1 MRFYKIKKG
10 DHYCSMSIFEK
21 IGALGWKVKTMEV
34 KFLFRSECW
43 WAPPRNNDDLDQNKL
58 AGIGFG
64 MNHHKNSVRFTW
76 VPDFDKPN
84 VIKIYGYTYDEK
96 KSDPKFTYAYITS
109 VNVLQPCQGKIES
122 IGNQYR
128 LTVNGTVI
136 TMDNTNSDPGLCFRL
151 FPYFGGN
158 NTAPHDMTIELE
170 F

>member
-64 MNHHKNSVRFTW
+64 
-76 VPDFDKPN
+76 
-84 VIKIYGYTYDEK
+84 VILISP
-96 KSDPKFTYAYITS
+96 KSSKS
-109 VNVLQPCQGKIES
+109 
-122 IGNQYR
+122 
-128 LTVNGTVI
+128 TVI
-136 TMDNTNSDPGLCFRL
+136 PMMKRKAIPNSLMRISHQSMSCNPARERSNQSGIST
-151 FPYFGGN
+151 G
-158 NTAPHDMTIELE
+158 
-170 F
+170 